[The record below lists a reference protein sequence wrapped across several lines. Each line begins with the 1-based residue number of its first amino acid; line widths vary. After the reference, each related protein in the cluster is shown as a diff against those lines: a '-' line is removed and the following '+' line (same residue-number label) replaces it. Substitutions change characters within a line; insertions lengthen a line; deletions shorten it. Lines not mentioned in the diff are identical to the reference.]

1 MARPKSE
8 DKKQALLEA
17 ATVAFAQSGIAAS
30 TSAIARSAGVA
41 EGTLFRYFA
50 TKDELLNELYLA
62 IKLRLVR
69 TMIAG
74 LDPDEKRPKENA
86 RNIWNSYIDW
96 GVRNPMEHKAI
107 RRMALSERI
116 TARDLRSVFWRSFT
130 LQGSWNYERQ
140 QHMGYA
146 FAMSPALKRIYQDP
160 TELGRALQRHLVLF
174 NTTPHLSTFIFGLSI
189 AMEEENQRNPE
200 FNEESINA
208 IKTSLMGP
216 LAGIGDSI
224 FWGSLKVIAA
234 GMGIYFAQQGSL
246 LGPILALLVY
256 NLPHLLC
263 RWYGLKL
270 GYRAGTTWLMRIY
283 QSGLM
288 DRVTYIASIVGLMV
302 VGAMTA
308 SMIDITTPLSFTA
321 GQTTMKAQ
329 EFIDKI
335 LPSLLPLLFTL
346 GMYKLIRKGVNIN
359 WILLG
364 TVAFGMAASAL
375 GLL

>member
-1 MARPKSE
+1 MSE
-8 DKKQALLEA
+8 MTQTVTG
-17 ATVAFAQSGIAAS
+17 ATQPQSDDAS
-30 TSAIARSAGVA
+30 
-41 EGTLFRYFA
+41 
-50 TKDELLNELYLA
+50 
-62 IKLRLVR
+62 
-69 TMIAG
+69 
-74 LDPDEKRPKENA
+74 
-86 RNIWNSYIDW
+86 
-96 GVRNPMEHKAI
+96 
-107 RRMALSERI
+107 RI

-321 GQTTMKAQ
+321 RR
-329 EFIDKI
+329 
-335 LPSLLPLLFTL
+335 S
-346 GMYKLIRKGVNIN
+346 
-359 WILLG
+359 
-364 TVAFGMAASAL
+364 
-375 GLL
+375 

>member
-1 MARPKSE
+1 MSE
-8 DKKQALLEA
+8 MTQTLSG
-17 ATVAFAQSGIAAS
+17 TAQPQSDDAS
-30 TSAIARSAGVA
+30 RV
-41 EGTLFRYFA
+41 
-50 TKDELLNELYLA
+50 
-62 IKLRLVR
+62 
-69 TMIAG
+69 
-74 LDPDEKRPKENA
+74 
-86 RNIWNSYIDW
+86 
-96 GVRNPMEHKAI
+96 
-107 RRMALSERI
+107 

-246 LGPILALLVY
+246 LGPIMALLVY

-270 GYRAGTTWLMRIY
+270 GYRAGTTADADLPKRPHG
-283 QSGLM
+283 SGDLYRVNRWPDGRRRD
-288 DRVTYIASIVGLMV
+288 DRQYDRYHHPAQLHCRADDYEGTGVYRQNT
-302 VGAMTA
+302 
-308 SMIDITTPLSFTA
+308 SFA
-321 GQTTMKAQ
+321 
-329 EFIDKI
+329 
-335 LPSLLPLLFTL
+335 
-346 GMYKLIRKGVNIN
+346 
-359 WILLG
+359 
-364 TVAFGMAASAL
+364 AASAFHPWDVQADP
-375 GLL
+375 

>member
-1 MARPKSE
+1 MSE
-8 DKKQALLEA
+8 MTQ
-17 ATVAFAQSGIAAS
+17 TVAGATQPQSDDAS
-30 TSAIARSAGVA
+30 
-41 EGTLFRYFA
+41 
-50 TKDELLNELYLA
+50 
-62 IKLRLVR
+62 
-69 TMIAG
+69 
-74 LDPDEKRPKENA
+74 
-86 RNIWNSYIDW
+86 
-96 GVRNPMEHKAI
+96 
-107 RRMALSERI
+107 RI

-130 LQGSWNYERQ
+130 LQGSWNY
-140 QHMGYA
+140 
-146 FAMSPALKRIYQDP
+146 
-160 TELGRALQRHLVLF
+160 
-174 NTTPHLSTFIFGLSI
+174 TTPHLSTFIFGLSI

-346 GMYKLIRKGVNIN
+346 GMA
-359 WILLG
+359 LLNKSN
-364 TVAFGMAASAL
+364 FC
-375 GLL
+375 

>member
-1 MARPKSE
+1 MSE
-8 DKKQALLEA
+8 MTQTVTG
-17 ATVAFAQSGIAAS
+17 ATQPQSDDAS
-30 TSAIARSAGVA
+30 
-41 EGTLFRYFA
+41 
-50 TKDELLNELYLA
+50 
-62 IKLRLVR
+62 
-69 TMIAG
+69 
-74 LDPDEKRPKENA
+74 
-86 RNIWNSYIDW
+86 
-96 GVRNPMEHKAI
+96 
-107 RRMALSERI
+107 RI

-256 NLPHLLC
+256 NLPHLFVPLVWPEA
-263 RWYGLKL
+263 RLPGGYDLADENLPKRPYGPGDL
-270 GYRAGTTWLMRIY
+270 YRINCWPHGRRRDDRQHDRYHHPAQLYRRADHHEGAGVY
-283 QSGLM
+283 
-288 DRVTYIASIVGLMV
+288 
-302 VGAMTA
+302 
-308 SMIDITTPLSFTA
+308 
-321 GQTTMKAQ
+321 
-329 EFIDKI
+329 
-335 LPSLLPLLFTL
+335 
-346 GMYKLIRKGVNIN
+346 
-359 WILLG
+359 
-364 TVAFGMAASAL
+364 
-375 GLL
+375 

>member
-1 MARPKSE
+1 MSE
-8 DKKQALLEA
+8 VTQTLIDDAQAHS
-17 ATVAFAQSGIAAS
+17 QSES
-30 TSAIARSAGVA
+30 
-41 EGTLFRYFA
+41 
-50 TKDELLNELYLA
+50 
-62 IKLRLVR
+62 
-69 TMIAG
+69 
-74 LDPDEKRPKENA
+74 
-86 RNIWNSYIDW
+86 
-96 GVRNPMEHKAI
+96 
-107 RRMALSERI
+107 RI

-160 TELGRALQRHLVLF
+160 AELGRALQRHLVLF
-174 NTTPHLSTFIFGLSI
+174 NTTPHLSTFVFGLSI
-189 AMEEENQRNPE
+189 AMEEENQRNPD

-208 IKTSLMGP
+208 VKTSLMGP

-234 GMGIYFAQQGSL
+234 GMGIYFAQQGSI

-256 NLPHLLC
+256 NIPHILC
-263 RWYGLKL
+263 RWYALKL
-270 GYRAGTTWLMRIY
+270 GYRAGTTWLMRLW

-321 GQTTMKAQ
+321 GQTTMKVQ
-329 EFIDKI
+329 DFIDKI
-335 LPSLLPLLFTL
+335 LPSLLLLLFTL

-364 TVAFGMAASAL
+364 TVAFGLLASAL